1 MNNASVMRASK
12 WTVVCIAAGSCLIS
26 IAPISVALTSIEM
39 DAANWQFRCTARMVY
54 MFTTLFGGF
63 FLIALGLF
71 KCWRL
76 LAKIGL
82 VVAVCAAVSTYYPS
96 VLQLQVG
103 PQTYEGELI
112 DVTISPGSTRNSFG
126 PNSLG
131 RFTRQPPAEIKL
143 KRSDGSVKTI
153 KVYPGDLVKE
163 FKTSPISLAG
173 RWKFVV
179 LVHFQRL
186 LSVERIAE

>member
-1 MNNASVMRASK
+1 MNNPSVMRASK
-12 WTVVCIAAGSCLIS
+12 WTVVWIVAGSCLIS
-26 IAPISVALTSIEM
+26 IALISVALTSIEI

-63 FLIALGLF
+63 FLIALGLC

-76 LAKIGL
+76 LAKIGS
-82 VVAVCAAVSTYYPS
+82 VVAVFAAVCTYYPS

-103 PQTYEGELI
+103 PQTFEGEVI
-112 DVTISPGSTRNSFG
+112 DVTIPPGSTSNSFG

-163 FKTSPISLAG
+163 FKTSPMSLAG
-173 RWKFVV
+173 RWKLVV
-179 LVHFQRL
+179 LVTLHRL
-186 LSVERIAE
+186 LSVERVAE